1 MATRDC
7 YEVLGVDSAASVKD
21 IKAAFRKLALKA
33 HPDHGGDAQ
42 KFLELKGAFEEA
54 IRKALSN
61 RPEPAPMLGGYDPF
75 ADPLYD
81 TYEFFEP
88 ENDSIARFE
97 RNVLASDCRFCHG
110 LGVRSKLV
118 DPSKGFMGIEER
130 FCICQKVN

>member
-1 MATRDC
+1 MSAQDC
-7 YEVLGVDSAASVKD
+7 YQLLGVATSANVKE

-42 KFLELKGAFEEA
+42 KFLELKEAFEEA
-54 IRKALSN
+54 IKRALTN
-61 RPEPAPMLGGYDPF
+61 RTEVVPILGGYDPF
-75 ADPLYD
+75 EDALYE

-97 RNVLASDCRFCHG
+97 RSVLATDCPFCKG

-118 DPSKGFMGIEER
+118 DPSQGFMGIQER
-130 FCICQKVN
+130 FCICQKVS